1 MFPVACTIYAE
12 EKAWKGRRESVRR
25 GRADKRGWDW
35 PDWQEWR
42 ERERGTKIIGQI
54 LRKRQRVRTS
64 DARRRWHK
72 LN

>member
-1 MFPVACTIYAE
+1 MYVEGGLTNVVGIGPI
-12 EKAWKGRRESVRR
+12 GRN
-25 GRADKRGWDW
+25 G
-35 PDWQEWR
+35 

>member
-1 MFPVACTIYAE
+1 ME
-12 EKAWKGRRESVRR
+12 RKERESVRR
-25 GRADKRGWDW
+25 GRADKRGWG
-35 PDWQEWR
+35 PIGR
-42 ERERGTKIIGQI
+42 NGERERGTKIIGQI